1 MCDVGQDFVVR
12 NDSPCGST
20 IGPIMSAKLGLA
32 TIDIGCAQLSM
43 HSVREM
49 CCASSIQQATSLFQV
64 ATSLTHYIHRCNK
77 MLSYRRETELQ
88 FVLVLAKSGR
98 LELAD
103 NILRIL

>member
-1 MCDVGQDFVVR
+1 VCDVCQDYVVR

-32 TIDIGCAQLSM
+32 TIDVGCAQLSM

-64 ATSLTHYIHRCNK
+64 VTSRCTFSLIQTLKKTIEKRSDSDSSHKN
-77 MLSYRRETELQ
+77 
-88 FVLVLAKSGR
+88 LASDSDCR
-98 LELAD
+98 TYCVT
-103 NILRIL
+103 